1 MMPSGVYAVIFDLDG
16 VLTSTSVRHEQS
28 WADAA
33 RTFNIPVTVSA
44 LRATR
49 SIPRASSL
57 AALLAHACALAWL
70 CHERSRRRSRAHALS
85 HHGAHDC

>member
-1 MMPSGVYAVIFDLDG
+1 MPSGVYAAIFDLDG

-33 RTFNIPVTVSA
+33 KAFNIPVTEAA

-57 AALLAHACALAWL
+57 AALLAP
-70 CHERSRRRSRAHALS
+70 
-85 HHGAHDC
+85 GAVGQQV